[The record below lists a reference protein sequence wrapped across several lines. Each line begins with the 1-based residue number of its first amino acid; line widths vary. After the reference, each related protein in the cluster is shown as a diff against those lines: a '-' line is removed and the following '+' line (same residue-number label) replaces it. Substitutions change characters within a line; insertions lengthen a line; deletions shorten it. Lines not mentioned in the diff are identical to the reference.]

1 MNFTLPSKW
10 YNAIKFLVTVVI
22 PALITFIAVLGPIWD
37 WDNITKITATLAAI
51 AALLGTLIGISSRNY
66 NSDESRFVGETWLA
80 PTDEGWKRVFDVQ
93 AEEID
98 PDRSELTFKVVNNQT
113 P

>member
-1 MNFTLPSKW
+1 MDFTLPSKW

-22 PALITFIAVLGPIWD
+22 PALITFIAVLGPIWE
-37 WDNITKITATLAAI
+37 WDNITKLTATLAAI
-51 AALLGTLIGISSRNY
+51 ATFLGAIIGISSRNY
-66 NSDESRFVGETWLA
+66 NSDESRFVGETWLS

-93 AEEID
+93 ADEID
-98 PDRSELTFKVVNNQT
+98 PTRKELTFKVVDNQT

>member
-1 MNFTLPSKW
+1 MGFTLPSKW

-22 PALITFIAVLGPIWD
+22 PALITFIAVLGPIWE

-51 AALLGTLIGISSRNY
+51 ATFLGAIIGISSKNY
-66 NSDESRFVGETWLA
+66 NANERFVGETWLS
-80 PTDEGWKRVFDVQ
+80 PTDEGWKRVFNVTAD
-93 AEEID
+93 EID
-98 PDRSELTFKVVNNQT
+98 PDRKEISFKVVDDQA